1 MKKTF
6 KKLTAVA
13 VGLVAMTFAAVAQD
27 SGALVDALV
36 KKGILSDQEA
46 EEIRADLTKEFSQ
59 TSAGKLNFSSA
70 VTQLK
75 IYGDARVRYQ
85 WENKQDQTAGAA
97 STNNADRSR
106 YRYRVRIGAE
116 YALTDKFKTGIQL
129 ETSLA
134 SDSTNANFG
143 NYWDKQGDQANLG
156 LVYLEY
162 DDASGAPF
170 GIADQFNVRLGK
182 HKHPFLISQAWWDG
196 DLNPEGISEQ
206 IGWKNVG
213 LKGLDFSLR
222 GGQYVVT
229 EENNSTANT
238 DDAFLFVGQSEA
250 KYKFSSK
257 SSLAVAPMFFYE
269 SQGTTLSGENGVST
283 FDNENNTTTLGNLLV
298 VAVPAEYK
306 WDMFS
311 LPNKL
316 YATYGYNFEGNR
328 RLKDVGVSNATNAR
342 LAKKGQNS
350 FWNVGYEIGENK
362 KKGDWKAGL
371 EYRWVEAGA
380 YTTNLSDSDFAKNEF
395 NQQGIVANVAYNFTD
410 FLTGSATWMH
420 SNDIDKGIDAGTSD
434 AATVDLLQL
443 DVSWKF

>member
-6 KKLTAVA
+6 KKMTALAVA
-13 VGLVAMTFAAVAQD
+13 FAAMTFAAVAQD
-27 SGALVDALV
+27 SGALVEALV

-46 EEIRADLTKEFSQ
+46 EEIRADLTKEFGQ
-59 TSAGKLNFSSA
+59 TPAGKINLSSA

-85 WENKQDQTAGAA
+85 WENKQDQTAGTA

-106 YRYRVRIGAE
+106 FRYRVRLGAE

-134 SDSTNANFG
+134 SDSTNNNFG

-162 DDASGAPF
+162 DDTSSAPF
-170 GIADQFNVRLGK
+170 GLADNFNVRLGK
-182 HKHPFLISQAWWDG
+182 HKHPFLISQAWWDS

-213 LKGLDFSLR
+213 LKDLNFTLR
-222 GGQYVVT
+222 GGQYVIT
-229 EENNSTANT
+229 EENNSVANT
-238 DDAFLFVGQSEA
+238 DDAFLFVGQSEVN
-250 KYKFSSK
+250 YKFDSK
-257 SSLAVAPMFFYE
+257 TSLAVAPMFIYE
-269 SQGTTLSGENGVST
+269 SQGTSLSGENGVST
-283 FDNENNTTTLGNLLV
+283 FDNENSVTTIGNLSV
-298 VAVPAEYK
+298 IAVPTELK
-306 WDMFS
+306 WNMFN
-311 LPNKL
+311 LPNKV
-316 YATYGYNFEGNR
+316 YATYGFNFEGNK
-328 RLKDVGVSNATNAR
+328 RLKDAGVSNATLAR

-350 FWNVGYEIGENK
+350 FWNVGCEIGENK
-362 KKGDWKAGL
+362 KKGDWRAGL

-380 YTTNLSDSDFAKNEF
+380 YSTNLSDSDFAKNEF
-395 NQQGIVANVAYNFTD
+395 NQQGVVAVVAYNFTD

-420 SNDIDKGIDAGTSD
+420 SNDIDKGIDAGSSD
-434 AATVDLLQL
+434 AATVDLVQL